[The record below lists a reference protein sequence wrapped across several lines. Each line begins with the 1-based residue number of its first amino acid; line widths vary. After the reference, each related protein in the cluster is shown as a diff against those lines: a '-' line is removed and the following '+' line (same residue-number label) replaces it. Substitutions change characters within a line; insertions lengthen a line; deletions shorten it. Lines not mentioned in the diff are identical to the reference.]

1 MQQQNPV
8 RKNVRQGLFMTV
20 RPIFW
25 PDSDPASQLASQ
37 RAFWMIDQG
46 LGGWTELV
54 KWGAVNILQVPEVD
68 SDVGKSDVCKEGC
81 N

>member
-1 MQQQNPV
+1 M
-8 RKNVRQGLFMTV
+8 L
-20 RPIFW
+20 RPIYGCEADFFGQTVICK
-25 PDSDPASQLASQ
+25 PTGKSKGFLDDRPG
-37 RAFWMIDQG
+37 R
-46 LGGWTELV
+46 GGWTELV

>member
-1 MQQQNPV
+1 ML
-8 RKNVRQGLFMTV
+8 QGKMFVEAYLWLWGWF
-20 RPIFW
+20 FW
-25 PDSDPASQLASQ
+25 PDRDLQANWQVK
-37 RAFWMIDQG
+37 G
-46 LGGWTELV
+46 LLDDRPGRGGWTELV